1 MLFMFKVRDGRWWE
15 LLMLNQNL
23 NKNFLIFPNQMFQ
36 TLHNILHK
44 IHEVSKLNLEKYF
57 LRFIYD
63 SKKRLRILLL

>member
-1 MLFMFKVRDGRWWE
+1 
-15 LLMLNQNL
+15 MLNQNL

-44 IHEVSKLNLEKYF
+44 IHEVSKLNLEKYI